1 MIGAIFGV
9 RREVL
14 IDFVKKHNIT
24 VGAELCNI
32 KGLAIEKATL
42 MPWDK
47 ERRHYIRAV
56 EDFEFLIEPTF
67 RIAVYAEDGLVEE
80 LKRRIEKLNF
90 EFDIYGGIS
99 DCFLKDIENE
109 KHAKFEMKKEVRGM
123 IPVYLMDGYSK
134 ILKDC
139 RVAKV
144 LYLNTFFYQGF
155 NVEFRTKETIKTIN
169 GIAVWD
175 INDIARFRKGYFS

>member
-1 MIGAIFGV
+1 MKAHTFLISFFTAHFKRHETKKFRSTYILPPPTVIWGMIGAIFGV

-56 EDFEFLIEPTF
+56 SYTHLTLPTT
-67 RIAVYAEDGLVEE
+67 E
-80 LKRRIEKLNF
+80 
-90 EFDIYGGIS
+90 
-99 DCFLKDIENE
+99 
-109 KHAKFEMKKEVRGM
+109 
-123 IPVYLMDGYSK
+123 
-134 ILKDC
+134 
-139 RVAKV
+139 RV
-144 LYLNTFFYQGF
+144 
-155 NVEFRTKETIKTIN
+155 
-169 GIAVWD
+169 
-175 INDIARFRKGYFS
+175 